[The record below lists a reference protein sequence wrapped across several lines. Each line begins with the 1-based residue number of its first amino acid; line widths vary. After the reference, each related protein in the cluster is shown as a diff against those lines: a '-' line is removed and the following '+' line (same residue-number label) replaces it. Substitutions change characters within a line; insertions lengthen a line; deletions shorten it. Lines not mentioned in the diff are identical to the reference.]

1 MKIIDWPVGIQYG
14 SITWTQGPV
23 VKAPSESVTSRF
35 QTVESP
41 NGLVGFDL
49 TLQPMNERTA
59 RIYRGLISFLH
70 GGANAV
76 RFTFFDPD
84 RPTFGELGYAE
95 SEALGTYHADTWDDG
110 QTWAEGNYWEAGLP
124 LATLTASSAKGTTSV
139 TIDLSEWN
147 DELYAGTIIGFPL
160 HFGLYTVKYVNG
172 NVATIWPP
180 LRAAVASGEYVT
192 LEPVIACRLS
202 SSDGGRFSRGSSHI
216 QDATISL
223 VEVPDEIVN
232 TYATEAV

>member
-1 MKIIDWPVGIQYG
+1 MKIIDWPNGIEYG
-14 SITWTQGPV
+14 SITWTQGPN
-23 VKAPSESVTSRF
+23 VKVPSESVSSRF

-41 NGLVGFDL
+41 TGLVGFDL

-76 RFTFFDPD
+76 RIRLYDPD
-84 RPTFGELGYAE
+84 RPTFDELGYDQN
-95 SEALGTYHADTWDDG
+95 EALGTFYADTWSDG
-110 QTWAEGNYWEAGLP
+110 QTWAEGNYWESGLP
-124 LATLTASSAKGTTSV
+124 LTTLTASATKGTTAV
-139 TIDLSEWN
+139 TINLSPWGG
-147 DELYAGTIIGFPL
+147 ELLSGTLIGFPL
-160 HFGLYTVKYVNG
+160 HFGLYTVKYVKG
-172 NVATIWPP
+172 SVATIWPP
-180 LRAAVASGEYVT
+180 LRAAVASGDYVT

-202 SSDGGRFSRGSSHI
+202 SVDGGRFSRGGSHI
-216 QDATISL
+216 VDATISL